1 MKYLESDTG
10 YFIIVSY
17 VINLSATS
25 YHSLPSDI
33 FPKLRLFFSHDGR
46 STGYMSDEI
55 HARHGSTK

>member
-10 YFIIVSY
+10 YFIIVLY
-17 VINLSATS
+17 VINLSTS
-25 YHSLPSDI
+25 YHSLPSDV
-33 FPKLRLFFSHDGR
+33 FPKLRLFFSHDER